1 MVMTSIQIQLHRLM
15 CGGFID
21 FNGNGKFDEGEQS
34 DVVQVNG
41 NNQIVELT
49 FKNTQVIDT
58 SKDVVNFRVR
68 IAKDEAQV
76 ERPNGIAYSGE
87 VEDNQIQV
95 AHPHVEIKKK
105 LLVNK
110 VKLNQLVSSLEH
122 VHQVMMHLT

>member
-1 MVMTSIQIQLHRLM
+1 MR
-15 CGGFID
+15 GFID

-76 ERPNGIAYSGE
+76 ERPNGIAYSGG
-87 VEDNQIQV
+87 
-95 AHPHVEIKKK
+95 
-105 LLVNK
+105 
-110 VKLNQLVSSLEH
+110 S
-122 VHQVMMHLT
+122 